1 MLKRGNDV
9 MLIEIQNLNVA
20 YGKKKVLENVN
31 LILSKNEI
39 VTIVGPNGSG
49 KTTLFKA
56 IIGSIP
62 IKSGSVVIKQ
72 NLKIGYVPQ
81 VLNIDRS
88 LPLTVERFLTLA
100 KNRNDQGFLRAQQIL
115 DSDDL
120 LSVSYTHLTLPTSFL
135 V

>member
-1 MLKRGNDV
+1 
-9 MLIEIQNLNVA
+9 MLIEVQNLNVA
-20 YGKKKVLENVN
+20 YGKNKVLDDVN
-31 LILSKNEI
+31 LTLSKNEI

-62 IKSGSVVIKQ
+62 IRSGKVVIKQ

-88 LPLTVERFLTLA
+88 LPLTVGRFLKLA
-100 KNRNDQGFLRAQQIL
+100 KNRNDQGFLRAQQ
-115 DSDDL
+115 
-120 LSVSYTHLTLPTSFL
+120 V
-135 V
+135 